1 MNGGRTLLDVQAIET
16 FKSNLIN
23 KKEEITTEY
32 NNMKKAADELGSAA
46 FKGDIVTKINEA
58 MQIIDE
64 DRIQIENVVTRFTDF
79 LEDVKNKTIERDREA
94 ATSIAKSSENIREI
108 KKG

>member
-1 MNGGRTLLDVQAIET
+1 MNGGKTLLDVQAIEA
-16 FKSNLIN
+16 FKTNLTS
-23 KKEEITTEY
+23 KKDQITAEY
-32 NNMKKAADELGSAA
+32 NNMKKAADELGSVA

-58 MQIIDE
+58 MQIIDK
-64 DRIQIENVVTRFTDF
+64 DRTQIENVVTRFTDF

-94 ATSIAKSSENIREI
+94 AASIAQSSENISQI

>member
-1 MNGGRTLLDVQAIET
+1 MNGGRTLLDVQAIEA
-16 FKSNLIN
+16 FKSNLTS
-23 KKEEITTEY
+23 KKEQITAEY
-32 NNMKKAADELGSAA
+32 NNMKKAADELGSVA

-64 DRIQIENVVTRFTDF
+64 DRTQIENVVTRFTDF

-94 ATSIAKSSENIREI
+94 AASIAQSSENIREI